1 MRSWMTGSAVAA
13 ALLAAVSSAE
23 TLTVTVEGTRSA
35 SGTVRAGLYDATGK
49 RIAAKMVAAAVGD
62 VVLRFEGVAG
72 GTYAVKVF
80 HDENGDGDLNTGL
93 FGIPTEGYGFSNR
106 ASGRF
111 GPPDF
116 DKMSITVGTTPAAT
130 AAALHY

>member
-1 MRSWMTGSAVAA
+1 MRNWMTGTALAA
-13 ALLAAVSSAE
+13 AFLATVASAE

-49 RIAAKMVAAAVGD
+49 RVAAKMVAAAVGD

-80 HDENGDGDLNTGL
+80 HDENGDGDLNTGI

-111 GPPDF
+111 GPPAF
-116 DKMSITVGTTPAAT
+116 ERMRVTVGAAPTAT
-130 AAALHY
+130 AATLQY